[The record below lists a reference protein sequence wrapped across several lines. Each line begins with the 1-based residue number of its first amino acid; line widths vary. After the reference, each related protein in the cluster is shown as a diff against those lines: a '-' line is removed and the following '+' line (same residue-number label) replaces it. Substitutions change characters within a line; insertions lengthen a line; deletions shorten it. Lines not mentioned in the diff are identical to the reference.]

1 MRGYVLLLMSTSMR
15 TNPKIYWG
23 LGVILL
29 LVFLFYP
36 WTFTAAPEMRVL
48 ILDENGNVA
57 PGAVVQEKWE
67 YKRIGSQE
75 HREVFRAGKDG
86 YAIFPKQTDRIPLI
100 ILIPSIAREIVHLP
114 HGYGYGSVFTIFA
127 YGKDQ
132 FVWAYIPLSSYEPIP
147 RELRLKRQ
155 DEIRFPND
163 GKWP

>member
-1 MRGYVLLLMSTSMR
+1 VLLLISTSMP
-15 TNPKIYWG
+15 TNRKIYRG
-23 LGVILL
+23 LGVIFL

-36 WTFTAAPEMRVL
+36 WSFTAVPEMRVL

-57 PGAVVQEKWE
+57 PDAVVQEKWE
-67 YKRIGSQE
+67 YKRIGSRE
-75 HREVFRAGKDG
+75 HREVFRADRDG
-86 YAIFPKQTDRIPLI
+86 YATFPKRTERIPLI
-100 ILIPSIAREIVHLP
+100 ILLPSIAREIVHLP

-132 FVWAYIPLSSYEPIP
+132 FVWEYIPLSSYETVP

-155 DEIRFPND
+155 DEIRFPDD